1 MKLRQL
7 AAGSVLAL
15 LLASPFAATAQPCD
29 LGEPVINLMPHLQA
43 MRAEL
48 GLNEQQSQVIDA
60 WLAEAPARRHA
71 MEAEACEVRA
81 KLREALLYRAPRLAR
96 EHLKREMAYKDAR
109 LIEIRSLCARML
121 HSTLTPEQYKAV
133 VGRYLASRSK

>member
-15 LLASPFAATAQPCD
+15 MLASPFAATAQPCD
-29 LGEPVINLMPHLQA
+29 LGEPIINLMPHFQA
-43 MRAEL
+43 MRADL
-48 GLNEQQSQVIDA
+48 GLNPQQSQVIDA
-60 WLAEAPARRHA
+60 WLAEAPARRAA

-81 KLREALLYRAPRLAR
+81 KLRDALLYRAPRLAR
-96 EHLKREMAYKDAR
+96 EELKREMAYKDAR
-109 LIEIRSLCARML
+109 LVEIRSLCARML

-133 VGRYLASRSK
+133 VGRYLASRNK